1 MKENGSTTSKFG
13 RSLRR
18 INIALLSILP
28 VVLLGASPQA
38 RGAGKPNNSG
48 QTIVLVHGAWAD
60 SSGWSDV
67 ISRLQSEGYTVWAV
81 PNPLRG
87 LSSDAAYVASILNT
101 IPGPI
106 ILVAHSYGGAV
117 ITNAAAGNPNVKALV
132 YINGFAPDEGETGL
146 QLASMPPPPGASLS
160 CVLGDPSTIFDAVP
174 YPGAQNG
181 DVDLYIKQEVYPSC
195 FANTLPARRA
205 AVLAASQRP
214 VPLSALSEPSGPPA
228 WKTIPSWY
236 LVGTQDKV
244 IPPYVQMYMAER
256 ANAQIVQVK
265 APHPSMISDPKA
277 VADLIKTAARAV
289 VETPVQELEQ

>member
-1 MKENGSTTSKFG
+1 MKQNEANAPKF
-13 RSLRR
+13 RRALLRA
-18 INIALLSILP
+18 NIAVIFILP
-28 VVLLGASPQA
+28 TLFMGVSALAQGASKA
-38 RGAGKPNNSG
+38 NNSA

-60 SSGWSDV
+60 SSGWNRV
-67 ISRLQSEGYTVWAV
+67 TSRLQAHGYTVWAV

-117 ITNAAAGNPNVKALV
+117 ITNAATGNPNVKALV
-132 YINGFAPDEGETGL
+132 YIDGFAPDEGETGF
-146 QLASMPPPPGASLS
+146 QLLGMPPPPDASPS
-160 CVLGDPSTIFDAVP
+160 CVLGDPATIFNVVS

-181 DVDLYIKQEVYPSC
+181 DVDLYIKPEVFPSC
-195 FANTLPARRA
+195 FANTIAAKQA

-214 VPLSALSEPSGPPA
+214 ITFSAGAEPSGPPA

-236 LVGTQDKV
+236 LVGTLDKV
-244 IPPYVQMYMAER
+244 IPPYVQIFMAER
-256 ANAQIVQVK
+256 ANAQIVQVE

-277 VADLIKTAARAV
+277 VADLIETAAQAV
-289 VETPVQELEQ
+289 LATP